1 MLRFPAGAHSELTLN
16 LSLPPISITDRRL
29 SDPQVSLAQ
38 VHRLWVLD
46 RIGTQIRVE
55 SDLSSEPQPVCTILL
70 CDAPSYGLLACL
82 LL

>member
-1 MLRFPAGAHSELTLN
+1 MPTSELTLN
-16 LSLPPISITDRRL
+16 LSLPPISVTDRRL
-29 SDPQVSLAQ
+29 SGPQVSLAQ
-38 VHRLWVLD
+38 VNRFWVLD

-55 SDLSSEPQPVCTILL
+55 SDLSSELQPVCTILL

>member
-16 LSLPPISITDRRL
+16 LSLPSISITDRRL

-46 RIGTQIRVE
+46 RIGTQITVE
-55 SDLSSEPQPVCTILL
+55 SDLSSELQPVYTILL